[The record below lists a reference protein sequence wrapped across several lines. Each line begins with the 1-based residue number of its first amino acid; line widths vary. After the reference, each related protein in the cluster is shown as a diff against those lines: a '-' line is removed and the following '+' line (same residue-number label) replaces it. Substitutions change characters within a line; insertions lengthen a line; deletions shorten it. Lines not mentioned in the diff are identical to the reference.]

1 MLRLAPFLT
10 IAAIALAGAAS
21 TPQEARGADASCD
34 SIAAKIAAA
43 RKAGDVERLPS
54 LLAQA
59 RDIKSG
65 CAERALLCLG
75 RSVAIAYVD
84 KAYAFADAGKRPG
97 EIEAILNRAKN
108 FSSPWAL
115 SALLG
120 DIEFDR
126 AAAGDKGAYVKAAA
140 DYEAAL
146 NDIHEERI
154 CASYDEP
161 PDPPAAQIARLVKRT
176 SEAKL
181 LAGTFQLTRTR
192 DGECGG
198 VFLTKIR
205 DFEPKSTPLPI
216 EFEFDSAT
224 LTEKGEQAAQAVLE
238 CAGREK
244 FAQIKLTGHTDMK
257 GDDAYNMELSARRLA
272 AVRDYLVRAGY
283 AGRIELVPLGKR
295 EPFELDD
302 PSQHGQAEIDQLNR
316 RVELREAS
324 K

>member
-1 MLRLAPFLT
+1 MSRFVPFVAM
-10 IAAIALAGAAS
+10 AAIALSGTA
-21 TPQEARGADASCD
+21 ARGVRAAEASCD
-34 SIAAKIAAA
+34 SIAVQISAG
-43 RKAGDVERLPS
+43 RKAGDVERLPP

-59 RDIKSG
+59 REIKSG

-75 RSVAIAYVD
+75 RSVTLAYVE
-84 KAYAFADAGKRPG
+84 KAYALADAGKSSDQ
-97 EIEAILNRAKN
+97 IEAILNRARG
-108 FSSPWAL
+108 FSSPWPLLAL
-115 SALLG
+115 QG

-126 AAAGDKGAYVKAAA
+126 AAAGDKEAYDKAAA

-146 NDIHEERI
+146 NDLHEERI
-154 CASYDEP
+154 CAGYAEP
-161 PDPPAAQIARLVKRT
+161 ADPPAAQIARIVKRT

-224 LTEKGEQAAQAVLE
+224 FTEKGKQAAQALLE
-238 CAGREK
+238 CAGQEK
-244 FAQIKLTGHTDMK
+244 FARIKLTGHTDMQ
-257 GDDAYNMELSARRLA
+257 GDDAYNMDLSARRLA
-272 AVRDYLVRAGY
+272 AVRDYLIQAGY
-283 AGRIELVPLGKR
+283 RGQIELVPLGKR
-295 EPFELDD
+295 EPFQLDD
-302 PSQHGQAEIDQLNR
+302 PGQHSQAEIDQLNR